1 METPSA
7 PPRDTSP
14 SEFDGPSGT
23 AVTKIIDRIPRPG
36 MAQPLEQAIKNLI
49 AAALRFPGHLGV
61 TVTRPA
67 LPMQPGFRLVY
78 RFDTGE
84 HLRSWEESDEHA
96 RLATVADRFTQ
107 GEPQRTVL
115 SGLEAWCTLP
125 GAPAATPPPR
135 GKITIVTWL
144 GIFPLVYA
152 FGNLV
157 GVILPPD
164 APRILRIAIVT
175 ILVVATMSYVVGPL
189 LTRLFRKW
197 LQAG

>member
-14 SEFDGPSGT
+14 SEFDGLSGT

-67 LPMQPGFRLVY
+67 LPTQPGFRLVY

-164 APRILRIAIVT
+164 VPPILRIAIVT
-175 ILVVATMSYVVGPL
+175 ILVVAAMSYVVGPL

>member
-7 PPRDTSP
+7 SARDTSL
-14 SEFDGPSGT
+14 SEFDGSSST

-36 MAQPLEQAIKNLI
+36 MAQPLEQAINNLI

-125 GAPAATPPPR
+125 GAPAATLPPR

-157 GVILPPD
+157 GVILPPN